1 MWKNGVH
8 PNCGHDARRDFMAEI
23 TIVRGD
29 TLKLTLTDIRLSD
42 GTEYVLSDSDIVYLD
57 VKKYAADKTAII
69 SKSAV
74 KENYIDDGLPFV
86 FLPADTVGLPTGEHW
101 FDVRLF
107 VDNDNIYTII
117 PMSKFR
123 IVQNVTDIPDNG
135 GG

>member
-1 MWKNGVH
+1 
-8 PNCGHDARRDFMAEI
+8 MAEI

-57 VKKYAADKTAII
+57 VKKYATDKTAII

-74 KENYIDDGLPFV
+74 KENYIDGGLPFV
-86 FLPADTVGLPTGEHW
+86 FLPADTVGLSIGEYY
-101 FDVRLF
+101 FDVRLYC
-107 VDNDNIYTII
+107 DNDNIYTII
-117 PMSKFR
+117 PASKFR
-123 IVQNVTDIPDNG
+123 IVQNITDIPVNG

>member
-1 MWKNGVH
+1 MN
-8 PNCGHDARRDFMAEI
+8 DI

-42 GTEYVLSDSDIVYLD
+42 GTEYVLSDTDIVYLD

-69 SKSAV
+69 RKSAT
-74 KENYIDDGLPFV
+74 KAKYIDGGLPFV
-86 FLPADTVGLPTGEHW
+86 FLPADTADLPIGEYY

-107 VDNDNIYTII
+107 VDDDNIYTII

-123 IVQNVTDIPDNG
+123 IVQNITDIPVNG
-135 GG
+135 GGG